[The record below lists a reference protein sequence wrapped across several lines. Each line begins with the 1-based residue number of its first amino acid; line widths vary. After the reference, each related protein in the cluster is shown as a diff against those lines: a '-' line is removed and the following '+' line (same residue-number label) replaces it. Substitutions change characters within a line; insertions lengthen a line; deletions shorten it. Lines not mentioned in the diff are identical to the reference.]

1 MKFLSLAALVA
12 LAMPIATCI
21 AYSVSAYQ
29 GPACNTA
36 VPNQPTLTVVGSMT
50 STPKTKYCVQIPFQG
65 NSISVAGC
73 AQGGTVTAY
82 KDSNCVTAS
91 NSAIQAPGV
100 LCQQSTSLKSFAI
113 TGC

>member
-1 MKFLSLAALVA
+1 MKFVPLTTLVA
-12 LAMPIATCI
+12 LAMSIATCA

-29 GPACNTA
+29 GALCNTG

-50 STPKTKYCVQIPFQG
+50 STPATKSCVQIPFQG

-73 AQGGTVTAY
+73 ALGGTVTVY
-82 KDSNCVTAS
+82 GDRNCLLAS
-91 NSAIQAPGV
+91 SSAIQASGV
-100 LCQQSTSLKSFAI
+100 LCLQNTSFNSFAI